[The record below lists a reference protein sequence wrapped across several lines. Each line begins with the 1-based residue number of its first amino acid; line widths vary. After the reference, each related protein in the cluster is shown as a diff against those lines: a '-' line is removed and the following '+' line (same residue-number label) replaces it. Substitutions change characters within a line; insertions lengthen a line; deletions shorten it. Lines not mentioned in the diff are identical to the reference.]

1 MIGRT
6 PGNLRPGRH
15 FRSVYADVVIAFV
28 PVVVVADAT
37 PLALRSASSSE
48 WDPLAPD
55 KVAHAAVSYSLTF
68 TGTLLLEKLDVPR
81 WQAVLIAGGATFLLG
96 LAKEYVIDAELSG
109 GDVAA
114 DAIGVGAG
122 AGLVFSFEL

>member
-81 WQAVLIAGGATFLLG
+81 WQAVLIAGGATALLG
-96 LAKEYVIDAELSG
+96 LAKEYVIDTRASAADL
-109 GDVAA
+109 AA
-114 DAIGVGAG
+114 DALGIGVGVG
-122 AGLVFSFEL
+122 FVYVFHF